1 MMICEQA
8 RLQIG
13 AAPDENSAELDAHLT
28 GCAEC
33 RAFHVASRALN
44 EHIRRAMQLPPPGV
58 SLVAGP
64 QVGIGA
70 PMAGRPLARK
80 ASGVRRGWALA
91 ASVLLAALAVLL
103 LWPAQSGTALASDLV
118 QHLSEGHAGSSWD
131 NTEVVPEGVL
141 DQVLRESGVEIRA
154 DAASPIVYAH
164 SCEMRGRLVPHLV
177 MRTSVGPLTVVP
189 LVGEALA
196 TTERFSEG
204 GFSGVLVPQPG
215 GAVAVLARG
224 DADLQAVANAIG
236 ARIQLTP

>member
-13 AAPDENSAELDAHLT
+13 AAPDEDSTELDAHLT
-28 GCAEC
+28 ACAEC
-33 RAFHVASRALN
+33 REFRIESRTLN
-44 EHIRRAMQLPPPGV
+44 ERIRRAMQLPPPGV
-58 SLVAGP
+58 RLAATP

-70 PMAGRPLARK
+70 PMAVRPQASK
-80 ASGVRRGWALA
+80 ASGTRRGWALA

-141 DQVLRESGVEIRA
+141 DEVLRASGVAIQA

-164 SCEMRGRLVPHLV
+164 SCELRGRFVPHLV

-196 TTERFSEG
+196 TAERFSEG

-224 DADLQAVANAIG
+224 DADLQAVARAIG
-236 ARIQLTP
+236 ARIQLRP